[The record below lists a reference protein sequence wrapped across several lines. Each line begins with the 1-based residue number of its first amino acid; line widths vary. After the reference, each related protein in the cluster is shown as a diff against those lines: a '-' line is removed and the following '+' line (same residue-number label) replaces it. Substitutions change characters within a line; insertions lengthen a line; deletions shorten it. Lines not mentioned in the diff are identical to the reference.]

1 MAPTLGKLVR
11 LLFTNA
17 KHFPTDN
24 MPVTV
29 WVEYMSTH
37 CTLHIMHTLEL
48 LLLATSSLALED
60 SCRLGGGG
68 GTGPMDHWPT
78 VESAEACKLQHC
90 GREMVRT
97 RC

>member
-1 MAPTLGKLVR
+1 MQQYT
-11 LLFTNA
+11 
-17 KHFPTDN
+17 
-24 MPVTV
+24 
-29 WVEYMSTH
+29 STH
-37 CTLHIMHTLEL
+37 CIMYTLAL
-48 LLLATSSLALED
+48 LLLAASSLAAED

-90 GREMVRT
+90 GREMVRP

>member
-1 MAPTLGKLVR
+1 M
-11 LLFTNA
+11 
-17 KHFPTDN
+17 
-24 MPVTV
+24 
-29 WVEYMSTH
+29 
-37 CTLHIMHTLEL
+37 TLHIMYTLQLL

-60 SCRLGGGG
+60 SCGLGGGGGGGG

-90 GREMVRT
+90 GREMVRP

>member
-1 MAPTLGKLVR
+1 M
-11 LLFTNA
+11 
-17 KHFPTDN
+17 
-24 MPVTV
+24 
-29 WVEYMSTH
+29 
-37 CTLHIMHTLEL
+37 TLHIMLYTLQL

-60 SCRLGGGG
+60 SCRLDGGGGGGG

-90 GREMVRT
+90 GREMVRP